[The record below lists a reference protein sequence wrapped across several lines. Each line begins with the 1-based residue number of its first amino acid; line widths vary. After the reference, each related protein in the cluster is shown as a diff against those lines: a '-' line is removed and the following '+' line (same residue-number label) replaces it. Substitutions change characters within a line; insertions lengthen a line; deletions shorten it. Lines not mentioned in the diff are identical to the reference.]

1 MYAVDSFIEVLA
13 DGLAVRTGPGT
24 DHPLAAEFLLHQ
36 DPVSVEKVR
45 DAVRLPAGHV
55 VRVELGPLVVGD
67 RAWYAVHN
75 VAQDGQAV
83 ADVASWGSRPPGPG
97 DYFEPRGWRLRNPVP
112 NCPTH
117 RPSGIGMPVLW
128 RHARAVGGRDG
139 VGDGRVGPW
148 DNNTYTFIQIAA
160 SPVSEADT
168 CDFWVSGRDGDPPLI
183 SEVGTDTFETLLP
196 SIDVAPGMDEA
207 VRVSGDCAWAI
218 AVDPAQ

>member
-1 MYAVDSFIEVLA
+1 M
-13 DGLAVRTGPGT
+13 
-24 DHPLAAEFLLHQ
+24 
-36 DPVSVEKVR
+36 R
-45 DAVRLPAGHV
+45 DAVGCRLATS

-67 RAWYAVHN
+67 RAWYAVQN

-97 DYFEPRGWRLRNPVP
+97 DYFELMWLAAAEPGAQFVRLTGRPALV
-112 NCPTH
+112 CPCYGDAPAPLVVAT
-117 RPSGIGMPVLW
+117 
-128 RHARAVGGRDG
+128 G

-183 SEVGTDTFETLLP
+183 SEVGTDSFETLLP

-207 VRVSGDCAWAI
+207 VLRVSGDCAWAI